1 MPPTKLGQ
9 KINELEKILMAQSPS
24 RMVFGLAQ
32 VQRFSQAS
40 KSLGGGG
47 VIGAGAV
54 VTKSTEPNG
63 LYLGV
68 PAKRVKDLEV

>member
-1 MPPTKLGQ
+1 MDRRRC
-9 KINELEKILMAQSPS
+9 NDSPRCKNRS
-24 RMVFGLAQ
+24 
-32 VQRFSQAS
+32 
-40 KSLGGGG
+40 GG

-68 PAKRVKDLEV
+68 PAKRVRDLEV